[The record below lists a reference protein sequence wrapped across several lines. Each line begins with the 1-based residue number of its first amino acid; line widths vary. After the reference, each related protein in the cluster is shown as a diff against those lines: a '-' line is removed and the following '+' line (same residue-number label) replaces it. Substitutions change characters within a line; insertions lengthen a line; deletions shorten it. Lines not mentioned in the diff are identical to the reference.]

1 MFAVPKA
8 ESGSLLF
15 SHRGAERVEQVRA
28 GDTVKV
34 HYVGKLDDGSIFDAS
49 SDREPLELTI
59 GDGRIIPGFEQ
70 AVMGMDLRESKTVRI
85 PCDEAYG
92 PYREEMVMV
101 VGKHQLPP
109 DLTPEVGQH
118 LRIPRNDGQEGQVI
132 VAVTKISDADVT
144 LDANH
149 PLAGKDLTFEIQ
161 LVEIV

>member
-1 MFAVPKA
+1 M
-8 ESGSLLF
+8 
-15 SHRGAERVEQVRA
+15 ERVRA

-49 SDREPLELTI
+49 SDRDLLEFTI

-70 AVMGMDLRESKTVRI
+70 AVIGMDLTESKTIRI

-92 PYREEMVMV
+92 RYLEEMVMV

-109 DLTPEVGQH
+109 DLSPEIGQH
-118 LRIPRNDGQEGQVI
+118 LRIPRNDGQEVI
-132 VAVTKISDADVT
+132 VAVTSISDADVT

-161 LVEIV
+161 LVEIA